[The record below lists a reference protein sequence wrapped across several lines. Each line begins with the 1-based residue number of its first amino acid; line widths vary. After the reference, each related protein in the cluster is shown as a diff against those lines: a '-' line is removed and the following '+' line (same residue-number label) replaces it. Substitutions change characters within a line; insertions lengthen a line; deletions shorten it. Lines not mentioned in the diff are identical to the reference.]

1 MSKTLI
7 LLFHPDLARS
17 RANAMLVNAAADLPD
32 VEVVDMQALYPDN
45 QIDADIEVTRLLSA
59 DRLVL
64 QFPIQWYSP
73 PPLLK
78 AWQNNVLT
86 RMFYFSYETEGRF
99 LEGTPLLVVATAG
112 NVPEA
117 YSPIGVNLFP
127 LASLL
132 NPLRA
137 TANRCGLPWASPYL
151 VYAADKLDTEALIR
165 EGNRYVEHLKGWREE
180 TSGAVNEIVQLQA
193 MAG

>member
-17 RANAMLVNAAADLPD
+17 RANAMLANAAADLPD
-32 VEVVDMQALYPDN
+32 VEVVDMQALYPDHR
-45 QIDADIEVTRLLSA
+45 IDVDIEVTRLLSA

-73 PPLLK
+73 PPLLN

-86 RMFYFSYETEGRF
+86 RMFYISYETDGRF
-99 LEGTPLLVVATAG
+99 LEGIPLLVAATAG

-117 YSPIGVNLFP
+117 YSPKGVNLFP
-127 LASLL
+127 LADLL

-137 TANRCGLPWASPYL
+137 TANRCGLPWALPFL

-165 EGNRYVEHLKGWREE
+165 EGKRYVGHLKGWREE
-180 TSGAVNEIVQLQA
+180 TGHVVNEVVQLHA